1 MATSN
6 FYQDGN
12 HGLNVIVIPDDAD
25 EFDTTVEDTLINI
38 VEELSSAGYSVDN
51 VKNWVDT
58 PRSFDTGQQFAVYN
72 KAGRVVALLELCSG
86 YYSGA
91 NVNVYTGQYLKD
103 VLDDDTDVS
112 VNKRDARRIVQ
123 AVEEYTTTFR
133 RTATFSNGES
143 IYERA

>member
-12 HGLNVIVIPDDAD
+12 HGLNVIVASDDD
-25 EFDTTVEDTLINI
+25 EMDTTVEDTLINI

-51 VKNWVDT
+51 VKNWVST

-72 KAGRVVALLELCSG
+72 KNAKCVALLELCAG

-91 NVNVYTGQYLKD
+91 NINIYTGQLLKT
-103 VLDDDTDVS
+103 LHYEESEATA
-112 VNKRDARRIVQ
+112 NKRDIARVVNIVKQ
-123 AVEEYTTTFR
+123 NTESFNRV
-133 RTATFSNGES
+133 ATFSNGES
-143 IYERA
+143 IYEREV

>member
-12 HGLNVIVIPDDAD
+12 HGLNVIVPSEDD
-25 EFDTTVEDTLINI
+25 ELDTTVEDTLINI

-72 KAGRVVALLELCSG
+72 KDGKNVALLELCAG

-91 NVNVYTGQYLKD
+91 NINIYTGKVLKEL
-103 VLDDDTDVS
+103 LDYDHEVT
-112 VNKRDARRIVQ
+112 VNKRDVTRVVDIVKGNTQ
-123 AVEEYTTTFR
+123 AFR

-143 IYERA
+143 IYERGE